1 MQVMVSV
8 SMPELIEDTS
18 FDLDDDASRKELFTK
33 LTNKLS
39 VERIGSYKG
48 LEFYATGRSSNEGY
62 WFLLNKRG
70 TDLAYVCRFITLGAS
85 SMQFKAKVVTQIA
98 VWRNYNYAESRAFP
112 AYIFFRML
120 LPKYG
125 VVMSDSQQTNDGRK
139 FWQSRMLDALHKGLF
154 VYTFDQNTRDL
165 NRLHNTDDIDD
176 AAPYLWKKDPKF
188 RTRRVLIS
196 QTKLILD

>member
-18 FDLDDDASRKELFTK
+18 FDLDDETVRKNLLSRLLDKSSMELVGT
-33 LTNKLS
+33 
-39 VERIGSYKG
+39 YKG
-48 LEFYATGRSSNEGY
+48 LNFYVTGRNSNGGY
-62 WFLLNKRG
+62 WFLLDKTG
-70 TDLAYVCRFITLGAS
+70 SDLAYVCRFVTLGAS
-85 SMQFKAKVVTQIA
+85 SMQFKSKVITQVA
-98 VWRNYNYAESRAFP
+98 VWRNFDVYVSRAFP

-125 VVMSDSQQTNDGRK
+125 VVMTDNQQTKDGRR
-139 FWQSRMLDALHKGLF
+139 FWQARMGDALHKGLF

-165 NRLHNTDDIDD
+165 HRLHNTDDIDD

-196 QTKLILD
+196 QTKLTLD